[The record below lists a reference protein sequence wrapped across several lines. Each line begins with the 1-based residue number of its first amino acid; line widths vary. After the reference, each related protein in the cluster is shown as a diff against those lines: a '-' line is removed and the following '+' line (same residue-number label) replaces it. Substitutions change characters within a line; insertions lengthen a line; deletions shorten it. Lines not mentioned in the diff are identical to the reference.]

1 MLFSYLTITILLLV
15 RYVNMEEMSNPD
27 SLSPNR
33 LNQALI
39 SETLSEFPH
48 FEFVSTNTPDEAAS
62 SHPEVN
68 GQAQQDPVVYGIEM
82 DQGKFKTQN
91 SNIYSTFS

>member
-1 MLFSYLTITILLLV
+1 MLN
-15 RYVNMEEMSNPD
+15 RYVNMGDMSSPE

-48 FEFVSTNTPDEAAS
+48 FEFVSTNTPEEASALVGAITNTNS
-62 SHPEVN
+62 
-68 GQAQQDPVVYGIEM
+68 QDGLSVLENNKPGITE
-82 DQGKFKTQN
+82 
-91 SNIYSTFS
+91 Y

>member
-1 MLFSYLTITILLLV
+1 MV
-15 RYVNMEEMSNPD
+15 EMSSPE

-48 FEFVSTNTPDEAAS
+48 FEFVSTNTPEQAAS
-62 SHPEVN
+62 LVGVITNTDS
-68 GQAQQDPVVYGIEM
+68 QDGIAIFETSKLGITI
-82 DQGKFKTQN
+82 DP
-91 SNIYSTFS
+91 